1 MLRINMDDKEAKERV
16 AEIKGFYM
24 HLVVYVV
31 INLFLFWVN
40 KSQGGYI
47 WFYWSLF
54 GWGIGIVLHAVSV
67 FLLGKDWEERKV
79 KKITRR

>member
-31 INLFLFWVN
+31 INLFLF
-40 KSQGGYI
+40 Y
-47 WFYWSLF
+47 
-54 GWGIGIVLHAVSV
+54 
-67 FLLGKDWEERKV
+67 
-79 KKITRR
+79 KIIS